1 MYNKDISKEELAE
14 HILQG
19 WMPEHDFPKNVM
31 KFIEDNIGD
40 IPWLDLHVV
49 VKKDLLKVGISS
61 VESAK
66 IGKGLSGFQKIAG
79 VTILVI
85 TSGSSKIGIYHDAL
99 RLRAIKINGSNAEE
113 GKKDIAKKIKPAFV
127 EVEEKVVKASPA
139 KKKRTKKQIKE
150 AIEEAIE
157 DAVED
162 AMEDAIEEII
172 EDVLEEI
179 ESSEEIAEEKNDDE

>member
-19 WMPEHDFPKNVM
+19 WMPKHDFPKNVM

-40 IPWLDLHVV
+40 IPWLKLHVV
-49 VKKDLLKVGISS
+49 VEKDLLKVGISS
-61 VESAK
+61 VENAK

-127 EVEEKVVKASPA
+127 VVEEKIVKASPA

-150 AIEEAIE
+150 AIE

-162 AMEDAIEEII
+162 AMEDAIEDII